1 MIRLDPR
8 SLAVTT
14 VTVPAHHG
22 LVADIEGEPWLPV
35 GDALVHLDRTTGQP
49 LRVVRF
55 GIAGYDAWV
64 VRDALAGVWVASQS
78 DPRLVRLSA
87 ADLRPIVGK

>member
-1 MIRLDPR
+1 
-8 SLAVTT
+8 LAVTT

-35 GDALVHLDRTTGQP
+35 GDALVLLDRTTGQP